1 MEWQKMTAIKLQLD
15 QAQIDKL
22 SLKLGTPLDAWQ
34 KGAQL
39 IVIASTYILAEKYM
53 DALNA
58 YKEILKLPLAQ
69 EKQKRLDLL
78 GEMAV
83 AMKHCS
89 PVRAFFQ
96 TQLDNKRIN
105 VFQTFSQVERH
116 FSEYLSLAEQ
126 LGRLTEQRE
135 ALVEL
140 LELHRAYRYTDQ
152 ARILDARLRRIDSL
166 IESAQKDTLSV
177 CFSILF

>member
-1 MEWQKMTAIKLQLD
+1 M
-15 QAQIDKL
+15 
-22 SLKLGTPLDAWQ
+22 
-34 KGAQL
+34 
-39 IVIASTYILAEKYM
+39 
-53 DALNA
+53 
-58 YKEILKLPLAQ
+58 
-69 EKQKRLDLL
+69 
-78 GEMAV
+78 
-83 AMKHCS
+83 
-89 PVRAFFQ
+89 
-96 TQLDNKRIN
+96 
-105 VFQTFSQVERH
+105 QTFSQVERH

-177 CFSILF
+177 CFSMLFLVKVILILFDKDVGSIDSNIFSDFEDSVPAVSHLLLLFT